1 MTPESLRIATFNIH
15 HAEGMDGVVDLDR
28 IADVIRSISPD
39 LIALQE
45 LDERVPR
52 SKLVDQP
59 AELARKLGM
68 HVHFGPAMDLDVGR
82 YGIALASPR
91 GFRAATIALPR
102 SGTEEARAVVVAT
115 WDGIQVVTTH
125 LSRDRSTR
133 ALQTRHVAS
142 MVRQMEGP
150 VIVLGDMNQRVAD
163 LVPLIA
169 VGLKPVMPPRGL
181 VDLFR
186 RGWQIDHI
194 LVSSDIYI
202 ERSWTVPGEASD
214 HLPLVAEV
222 TRGT

>member
-1 MTPESLRIATFNIH
+1 MPENLRVATFNIH

-28 IADVIRSISPD
+28 IADVIRSIDPD

-52 SKLVDQP
+52 SRLVDQP

-68 HVHFGPAMDLDVGR
+68 HVHFGPAMDLEVGR
-82 YGIALASPR
+82 YGIAVASPR

-102 SGTEEARAVVVAT
+102 SGNEEPRAVVVAK
-115 WDGIQVVTTH
+115 WDEMQIVATH

-133 ALQTRHVAS
+133 LRQTKQLAL
-142 MVRQMEGP
+142 MVQQMEGP

-163 LVPLIA
+163 LALLFS
-169 VGLKPVMPPRGL
+169 VGLRPITPRRGL
-181 VDLFR
+181 MDRFR

-194 LVSSDIYI
+194 LVSADLIV
-202 ERSWTVPGEASD
+202 EHAWTVPTASSD
-214 HLPLVAEV
+214 HIPFVADLK
-222 TRGT
+222 RGK